1 VQKVSHK
8 RIFLALLAFMKLIY
22 VHRLRGLRKGLK
34 IRKFEDCK
42 WPKQFIFPKELILLI
57 QRVDF
62 LSQFLLHFKGVFIDS

>member
-34 IRKFEDCK
+34 IRIFEDCK
-42 WPKQFIFPKELILLI
+42 WPKQFIFPQETHITHTPGGFPFTI
-57 QRVDF
+57 SAPFQRGF
-62 LSQFLLHFKGVFIDS
+62 Y